1 MNNVQCKVRIFYL
14 GRLSR
19 SVVSTSW
26 LVLVKRGGL
35 EFEIALGDRVRLLL
49 LLSVLLSRL
58 GLLILI
64 CEANFGLGRFGL

>member
-1 MNNVQCKVRIFYL
+1 MNNVQCKVRSFIW
-14 GRLSR
+14 GECC

-26 LVLVKRGGL
+26 LVLIKRGGL

-58 GLLILI
+58 GLLVLI
-64 CEANFGLGRFGL
+64 REANFGLGRFGL